1 MGVGARGVDRV
12 VVVGEEVAVFIV
24 LALQLYEIHLLAVV
38 LEVPRVEVEVQSGS
52 YQMRVV

>member
-12 VVVGEEVAVFIV
+12 VVVGEEVAIFIV

-38 LEVPRVEVEVQSGS
+38 LEVPRVEVEVESGS